1 MTGHHIH
8 SFNGDP
14 EGTAENSH
22 SDSALPRVGGP
33 SALSQLK
40 VRVVATL
47 ARAWET
53 IRNRVDAHGLATVAT
68 RQLSRDKAL
77 ARSASEGWVSGP
89 SVALWFPSVYRLAR
103 ASTVQR
109 HCLIMEISHWRPE
122 SPHRRCS
129 P

>member
-33 SALSQLK
+33 SALSQLEI
-40 VRVVATL
+40 RVVATL

-68 RQLSRDKAL
+68 RQLSCDKAKG
-77 ARSASEGWVSGP
+77 AQPRRNVIGPAPTACFRWMDVSETSRIGTTLELRG
-89 SVALWFPSVYRLAR
+89 
-103 ASTVQR
+103 
-109 HCLIMEISHWRPE
+109 RPQ
-122 SPHRRCS
+122 
-129 P
+129 